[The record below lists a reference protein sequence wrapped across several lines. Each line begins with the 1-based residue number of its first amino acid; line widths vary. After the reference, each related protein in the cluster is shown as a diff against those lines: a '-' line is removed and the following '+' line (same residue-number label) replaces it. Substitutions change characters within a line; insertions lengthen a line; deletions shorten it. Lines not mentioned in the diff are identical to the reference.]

1 MKNEKISQT
10 DRIRAYNRL
19 LEKQAGRAVR
29 PYRADGYVNLLNRY
43 GTSKDATEHYQFQ
56 VEPSIPDDVLTA
68 FYEGNG
74 LFSKIIDTPA
84 EEAIK
89 HGFSIDDLTDQKTI
103 DFYSEAL
110 DELDWDE
117 TAMTAIKW
125 ARLFGGS
132 IIVMLINDGRGIDE
146 PLDWSAIESIDDL
159 RIYDRS
165 QITPD
170 TAGMFSYTADD
181 PFRTRG
187 SRLGTPEY
195 YMVHSQYGSFTV
207 HESRCLVFTNG
218 VLPENTTNSEYRMW
232 GIPEYIRLHRA
243 IRDAELA
250 HRCAPKMLDRS
261 IQAVYKMK
269 GLAEL
274 LATAEGEDNVLKRL
288 QTIDIA
294 RGMLSSITID
304 SEGED
309 YDFRQFQF
317 GGVSEVIDSTC
328 NFLSALTSIPQ
339 TILFGRS
346 PAGMNSTGEGD
357 MENYYNFV
365 ERIQKR
371 TLRSNLRY
379 LLSVLFQAGL
389 ATGEIDEMPKIKV
402 KFNPLWS
409 MSENEQADLDLKK
422 AQIQQSKASTAQIY
436 VNMQCVDP
444 SEVRRGLAD
453 SDEFDID
460 NLLDEDVDTDNE
472 LFEDLAESEDT
483 PDEGNSSEAAPA
495 ATKLPQDMTD
505 EEIAQKAIEG
515 SENVDS
521 EAALATVTPEGENIG
536 GVGVVVVS
544 DGKILCG
551 TRHNDF
557 GYGLI
562 CGPGGHVE
570 KGETPEQAAFRE
582 TEEEFGIS
590 PVELI
595 PLGLG
600 PKEPDTGLTPMI
612 FLCTEFNGTPECV
625 DLEMVNPQ
633 FRSLEEIEELSS
645 LLFQPFKDGINL
657 MLKSLDDS
665 VDTDGGSGSGNHG
678 HEGVPGER
686 GGSLPTG
693 KALNDKVSS
702 SYKTGNYSDVGR
714 TVRSIL
720 KEIPEGSKFT
730 HNGSRYVKTADTEFT
745 NEETQKKTSLNA
757 LVNSTDYFD
766 PSKAPVFEDVTSSD
780 VANEKIKDK
789 ELKPSET
796 EVKTVIGSV
805 KNSSDLQSL
814 TDEDRLQMVSEIEA
828 ENPQYRLQHNGS
840 LANEIAVQ
848 LDLNNPPTIMKHN
861 EFEDYVERNNCVRI
875 WRGVQDA
882 LDMDDELLV
891 SASEIEKEFMHSSS
905 KDASYGG
912 GNFGSGYH
920 FSTNEEYAR
929 GFGRST
935 DDMDGRTFVC
945 ALKPDAKVAKH
956 TEAKKAADA
965 MGIDVSSWALLNGYD
980 ATTSETGVYNIFN
993 REALIMEKPD
1003 DSKNDSI
1010 ETKFDSI
1017 GYFSENPIAN
1027 HGHSAI
1033 IKSQKSSEHNEDFG
1047 VPGMKW
1053 GEHKKEEDEP
1063 SEKGVKK
1070 TKVTKFKTKN
1080 GKMKVTQ
1087 EVKARLGGK
1096 GGAKILKGDITDV
1109 EVFAGKGGKKSFDLA
1124 DKFSSTYGGKSE
1136 DWTHS
1141 KGNGKIQLQDG
1152 TEKNAEIHWFECEG
1166 IGQTKWKI
1174 KKFN

>member
-56 VEPSIPDDVLTA
+56 VEPTIPDDVLTA

-74 LFSKIIDTPA
+74 LFAKIIDTPA

-288 QTIDIA
+288 QTIDMA

-365 ERIQKR
+365 ERIQAR

-389 ATGEIDEMPKIKV
+389 ASGEIDEMPKIKV

-409 MSENEQADLDLKK
+409 MSETEQADLDLKK

-444 SEVRRGLAD
+444 SEVRKGLAG

-460 NLLDEDVDTDNE
+460 NLLVEDVDTDDE

-495 ATKLPQDMTD
+495 ATKLPQDMTN
-505 EEIAQKAIEG
+505 EELAQKAIEG

-521 EAALATVTPEGENIG
+521 EAALASVTPEGENIG

-544 DGKILCG
+544 GGKILCG

-612 FLCTEFNGTPECV
+612 FLCTEFNGTPECI

-633 FRSLEEIEELSS
+633 FRTLEEIEELSS

-665 VDTDGGSGSGNHG
+665 VDTDGGPGSGNFG
-678 HEGVPGER
+678 HAGVEGQI
-686 GGSLPTG
+686 GGSAPSLTKSASKHLHSKSTDEKLDFLFSQCGMSFREVDRVERDG
-693 KALNDKVSS
+693 KIDEVIDEKLVEIAKERNKTADSAPDNSNLSEKVSS
-702 SYKTGNYSDVGR
+702 SAHEINKNDYETLICYDKNGNEIGRFKGGAEEVAASDESSYATMHNHPNDEESCFSYGDIRSFSGDNEQVMYMTTKNYMYS
-714 TVRSIL
+714 L
-720 KEIPEGSKFT
+720 E
-730 HNGSRYVKTADTEFT
+730 
-745 NEETQKKTSLNA
+745 KTS
-757 LVNSTDYFD
+757 V
-766 PSKAPVFEDVTSSD
+766 SD
-780 VANEKIKDK
+780 QY
-789 ELKPSET
+789 S
-796 EVKTVIGSV
+796 VKTVATHIGTLE
-805 KNSSDLQSL
+805 K
-814 TDEDRLQMVSEIEA
+814 
-828 ENPQYRLQHNGS
+828 
-840 LANEIAVQ
+840 
-848 LDLNNPPTIMKHN
+848 K
-861 EFEDYVERNNCVRI
+861 FEDGLISR
-875 WRGVQDA
+875 
-882 LDMDDELLV
+882 DELIKEVDLWLQLNAHKYGLV
-891 SASEIEKEFMHSSS
+891 YSQHRLDENNLSTTAIIYEK
-905 KDASYGG
+905 
-912 GNFGSGYH
+912 
-920 FSTNEEYAR
+920 
-929 GFGRST
+929 
-935 DDMDGRTFVC
+935 
-945 ALKPDAKVAKH
+945 
-956 TEAKKAADA
+956 
-965 MGIDVSSWALLNGYD
+965 
-980 ATTSETGVYNIFN
+980 
-993 REALIMEKPD
+993 
-1003 DSKNDSI
+1003 
-1010 ETKFDSI
+1010 
-1017 GYFSENPIAN
+1017 PIAN